1 VTPGRP
7 QAPTIE
13 YPQPYLPRRTTK
25 QRKTAKVDAFGADFG
40 MLEAL
45 KKRQR
50 ASGLELGEFDA

>member
-1 VTPGRP
+1 V
-7 QAPTIE
+7 
-13 YPQPYLPRRTTK
+13 
-25 QRKTAKVDAFGADFG
+25 KVDEFGADFG